1 VGSAIVYPSP
11 EGNRGCINMRRRPK
25 PHVNYGYQV
34 RSRQLR
40 QRANADSSTRCWRC
54 GLTLLEARE
63 REPQRQIVWHAGHVI
78 DGDNNGPLL
87 PEHSHC
93 NTSAGATAG
102 NLARP
107 QQKASRWW

>member
-1 VGSAIVYPSP
+1 M
-11 EGNRGCINMRRRPK
+11 NMRSRPK
-25 PHVNYGYQV
+25 PHASYGYQV
-34 RSRQLR
+34 RARQLR
-40 QRANADSSTRCWRC
+40 QRANADPSTRCWRC
-54 GLTLLEARE
+54 GLTLVEAQDRCPDK
-63 REPQRQIVWHAGHVI
+63 RIVWHAGHVI
-78 DGDNNGPLL
+78 DGDNDGPLL